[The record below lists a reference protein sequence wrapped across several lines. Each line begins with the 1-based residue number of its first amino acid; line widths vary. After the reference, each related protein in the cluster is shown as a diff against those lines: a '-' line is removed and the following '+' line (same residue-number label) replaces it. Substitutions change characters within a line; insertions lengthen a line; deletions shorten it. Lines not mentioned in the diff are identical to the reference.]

1 MKLKKRIFSF
11 LAVLAV
17 SGLAILMCTACMSA
31 EEKEKAKGDIR
42 EAKPVAE
49 KYLEDNF
56 GGGQVVSIEFM
67 QAKKNPGP
75 VPDFNKY
82 ASGFCKADVRLENG
96 TEFQLIVD
104 TDNKICYDNLNA
116 DKVINEAVQT
126 IVSLTDGTKPDD
138 IEVNVAVR
146 GLLGAVGSGY
156 EGFLS
161 RDTDTAEKLLN
172 GDYYF
177 NVVLKYGSSVNGVDV
192 SRLENTPYKASITVR
207 LIQLSQF
214 AESGTKTDLLGSSDC
229 NLTLNNS
236 LTYLYLREN
245 LFLDNFR
252 MSDDENFTRFQKGNM
267 VTYLQNKVDDKC
279 VRVYLLHPLFQVD
292 DLILAWDSSVA
303 DLSVSSV
310 PAEKQISTE
319 YYSGQKFTALCD
331 TAAKIDYVIKTESR
345 YSKVYAFTTGN
356 FNDMPYLAGNGG
368 GKGKDVADCMMLI
381 SGTDY
386 HSADFNIKGAGSITV
401 GLYKR

>member
-31 EEKEKAKGDIR
+31 EEKEKAKEDIR
-42 EAKPVAE
+42 QAKPIAE

-67 QAKKNPGP
+67 QAKKYPGP

-161 RDTDTAEKLLN
+161 RETDTAEKLLN

-229 NLTLNNS
+229 NLTINDS

-252 MSDDENFTRFQKGNM
+252 MSDEENFTRFQKSNM
-267 VTYLQNKVDDKC
+267 VTYLQK
-279 VRVYLLHPLFQVD
+279 QVD
-292 DLILAWDSSVA
+292 DLIFAWNSSAVDMSISA
-303 DLSVSSV
+303 VR
-310 PAEKQISTE
+310 AERQISTE
-319 YYSGQKFTALCD
+319 YYSGKKFTALSD
-331 TAAKIDYVIKTESR
+331 TAAKLDYISKTESR
-345 YSKVYAFTTGN
+345 YCDVYAFTKDN
-356 FNDMPYLAGNGG
+356 FNDTPYIAGNGNG
-368 GKGKDVADCMMLI
+368 GTKDVADSMMII

-386 HSADFNIKGAGSITV
+386 HSASFKIKGVGSITV

>member
-31 EEKEKAKGDIR
+31 EEKEKAKEDIR
-42 EAKPVAE
+42 QAKPIAE

-67 QAKKNPGP
+67 QAKKYPGP

-161 RDTDTAEKLLN
+161 SDTDTAEKLLN

-192 SRLENTPYKASITVR
+192 SKLENTPYKASITVR

-214 AESGTKTDLLGSSDC
+214 AESGTKTDVLGSSDC
-229 NLTLNNS
+229 NLTLKDS

-252 MSDDENFTRFQKGNM
+252 MSDEENFTRFQKSDT
-267 VTYLQNKVDDKC
+267 VTYLQK
-279 VRVYLLHPLFQVD
+279 QID
-292 DLILAWDSSVA
+292 DLIFAWNSSAVDMSISA
-303 DLSVSSV
+303 VR
-310 PAEKQISTE
+310 AERQISTE
-319 YYSGQKFTALCD
+319 YYSGKKFTALSD
-331 TAAKIDYVIKTESR
+331 TAAKLDYISKTESR
-345 YSKVYAFTTGN
+345 YCDVYAFTKDN
-356 FNDMPYLAGNGG
+356 FNDTPYIAGNGNG
-368 GKGKDVADCMMLI
+368 GTKDVADSMMII

-386 HSADFNIKGAGSITV
+386 HSASFKIKGVGSITV

>member
-17 SGLAILMCTACMSA
+17 SGLAILTCTACMSA
-31 EEKEKAKGDIR
+31 EEKEKAKEDIR
-42 EAKPVAE
+42 QAKPVAE

-161 RDTDTAEKLLN
+161 RETDTAEKLLN

-192 SRLENTPYKASITVR
+192 SKLENTPYKASITVR
-207 LIQLSQF
+207 LTQLSQF
-214 AESGTKTDLLGSSDC
+214 AESGTKTDILGSSDC
-229 NLTLNNS
+229 NLTLDDG

-252 MSDDENFTRFQKGNM
+252 MSDEENFTRFQKSNM
-267 VTYLQNKVDDKC
+267 VTYLQK
-279 VRVYLLHPLFQVD
+279 QID
-292 DLILAWDSSVA
+292 DLIFAWNSSAVDMSISA
-303 DLSVSSV
+303 VR
-310 PAEKQISTE
+310 AERQISTE
-319 YYSGQKFTALCD
+319 YYSGKKFTALSD
-331 TAAKIDYVIKTESR
+331 TAAKLDYISKTESR
-345 YSKVYAFTTGN
+345 YCDVYAFTKDN
-356 FNDMPYLAGNGG
+356 FNDTPYIAGNGNG
-368 GKGKDVADCMMLI
+368 GTKDVADSMMII

-386 HSADFNIKGAGSITV
+386 HSASFKIKGVGSITV

>member
-31 EEKEKAKGDIR
+31 EEKEKAKEDIR
-42 EAKPVAE
+42 QAKPIAE

-67 QAKKNPGP
+67 QAKKYPGP

-161 RDTDTAEKLLN
+161 SDTDTAEKLLN

-192 SRLENTPYKASITVR
+192 SKLENTPYKASITVR

-214 AESGTKTDLLGSSDC
+214 AESGTKTDVLGSSDC
-229 NLTLNNS
+229 NLTLKDS

-267 VTYLQNKVDDKC
+267 VTYLQK
-279 VRVYLLHPLFQVD
+279 QID
-292 DLILAWDSSVA
+292 DLIFAWNSSAVDMSISA
-303 DLSVSSV
+303 VR
-310 PAEKQISTE
+310 AERQICTE
-319 YYSGQKFTALCD
+319 YYSGKKFTALSD
-331 TAAKIDYVIKTESR
+331 TAAKLDYISKTESR
-345 YSKVYAFTTGN
+345 YCDVYAFTKDN
-356 FNDMPYLAGNGG
+356 FNDTPYIAGNGNG
-368 GKGKDVADCMMLI
+368 GTKDVADSMMII

-386 HSADFNIKGAGSITV
+386 HRASFKIKGVGSITV

>member
-1 MKLKKRIFSF
+1 MKLKKRIFSV

-17 SGLAILMCTACMSA
+17 SCLAILMCTACMSA
-31 EEKEKAKGDIR
+31 EEKEKAKEDIR
-42 EAKPVAE
+42 QAKPVAE

-67 QAKKNPGP
+67 QAKKDPGP
-75 VPDFNKY
+75 VPDFNRY

-116 DKVINEAVQT
+116 DKVINEAAQT

-192 SRLENTPYKASITVR
+192 SKLENTTYKASITVR
-207 LIQLSQF
+207 LIQFSQF
-214 AESGTKTDLLGSSDC
+214 AESGTKTDILGSSDC
-229 NLTLNNS
+229 NLTLDDS
-236 LTYLYLREN
+236 LAYLYLREN

-252 MSDDENFTRFQKGNM
+252 MSDDENFTRFQKGNV
-267 VTYLQNKVDDKC
+267 VTYLQNKVG
-279 VRVYLLHPLFQVD
+279 
-292 DLILAWDSSVA
+292 DLIFAWCSNEA
-303 DLSVSSV
+303 DLSISSV

-331 TAAKIDYVIKTESR
+331 TAAKIDYIIKTEPR
-345 YSKVYAFTTGN
+345 YPHVYAFTAADFGGR
-356 FNDMPYLAGNGG
+356 PYLVGNGG
-368 GKGKDVADCMMLI
+368 GKGKDVADNMTI
-381 SGTDY
+381 VSGTGY
-386 HSADFNIKGAGSITV
+386 RSARFILNGAGSITL
-401 GLYKR
+401 GIYTR

>member
-31 EEKEKAKGDIR
+31 EEKEKAKEDIR
-42 EAKPVAE
+42 QAKPIAE

-67 QAKKNPGP
+67 QAKKYPGP

-161 RDTDTAEKLLN
+161 RETDTAEKLLN

-229 NLTLNNS
+229 NLTINDS

-252 MSDDENFTRFQKGNM
+252 MSDEENFTRFQKSNM
-267 VTYLQNKVDDKC
+267 VTYLQK
-279 VRVYLLHPLFQVD
+279 QID
-292 DLILAWDSSVA
+292 DLIFAWNSSAVDMSISA
-303 DLSVSSV
+303 VR
-310 PAEKQISTE
+310 AERQISTE
-319 YYSGQKFTALCD
+319 YYSGKKFTALSD
-331 TAAKIDYVIKTESR
+331 TAAKLDYISKTESR
-345 YSKVYAFTTGN
+345 YCDVYAFTKDN
-356 FNDMPYLAGNGG
+356 FNDTPYIAGNGNG
-368 GKGKDVADCMMLI
+368 GTKDVADSMMII

-386 HSADFNIKGAGSITV
+386 HSASFKIKGVGSITV

>member
-17 SGLAILMCTACMSA
+17 SGLAILTCTACMSA
-31 EEKEKAKGDIR
+31 EEKEKAKEDIR
-42 EAKPVAE
+42 QAKPVAE

-161 RDTDTAEKLLN
+161 RETDTAEKLLN

-192 SRLENTPYKASITVR
+192 SKLENTPYKASITVR
-207 LIQLSQF
+207 LIQFSQF
-214 AESGTKTDLLGSSDC
+214 AESGTKTDVLGSSDC
-229 NLTLNNS
+229 NLTLKDS

-252 MSDDENFTRFQKGNM
+252 MSDEENFTRFQKSDT
-267 VTYLQNKVDDKC
+267 VTYLQK
-279 VRVYLLHPLFQVD
+279 QVD
-292 DLILAWDSSVA
+292 DLIFAWNSSAVDMSISA
-303 DLSVSSV
+303 VR
-310 PAEKQISTE
+310 AERQISTE
-319 YYSGQKFTALCD
+319 YYSGKKFTALSD
-331 TAAKIDYVIKTESR
+331 TAAKLDYISKTESR
-345 YSKVYAFTTGN
+345 YCDVYAFTKDN
-356 FNDMPYLAGNGG
+356 FNDTPYIAGNGNG
-368 GKGKDVADCMMLI
+368 GTKDVADSMMII

-386 HSADFNIKGAGSITV
+386 HSASFKIKGVGSITV

>member
-31 EEKEKAKGDIR
+31 EEKEKAKEDIR
-42 EAKPVAE
+42 QAKPIAE

-56 GGGQVVSIEFM
+56 GGGQVVGIEFM
-67 QAKKNPGP
+67 QAKKYPGP

-82 ASGFCKADVRLENG
+82 ASGYCKADVRLENG

-192 SRLENTPYKASITVR
+192 SKLENTPYKASITVR
-207 LIQLSQF
+207 LIQFSQF
-214 AESGTKTDLLGSSDC
+214 AESGTKTDVLGSSDC
-229 NLTLNNS
+229 NLTLKDS

-267 VTYLQNKVDDKC
+267 VTYLQNKVDDLIFAWNSSAVDMSISA
-279 VRVYLLHPLFQVD
+279 VR
-292 DLILAWDSSVA
+292 
-303 DLSVSSV
+303 
-310 PAEKQISTE
+310 AERQISTE
-319 YYSGQKFTALCD
+319 YYSGKKFTALSD
-331 TAAKIDYVIKTESR
+331 TAAKLDYISKTESR
-345 YSKVYAFTTGN
+345 YCDVYAFTKDN
-356 FNDMPYLAGNGG
+356 FNDTPYIAGNGNG
-368 GKGKDVADCMMLI
+368 GTKDVADSMMII

-386 HSADFNIKGAGSITV
+386 HSASFKIKGVGSITV

>member
-1 MKLKKRIFSF
+1 MKLKKRIFSV

-17 SGLAILMCTACMSA
+17 SCLAILMCTACMSA
-31 EEKEKAKGDIR
+31 EEKEKAKEDIR
-42 EAKPVAE
+42 EAKPIAE

-67 QAKKNPGP
+67 QAKKYPGP

-82 ASGFCKADVRLENG
+82 ASGYCKADVRLENG

-177 NVVLKYGSSVNGVDV
+177 NVVLKYSSSVNGVDV

-229 NLTLNNS
+229 NLTINDS

-252 MSDDENFTRFQKGNM
+252 MGDDENFTRFQKGYV
-267 VTYLQNKVDDKC
+267 VTYLQNKVG
-279 VRVYLLHPLFQVD
+279 
-292 DLILAWDSSVA
+292 DLIFAWCSNEA
-303 DLSVSSV
+303 DLSISSV

-331 TAAKIDYVIKTESR
+331 TAAKIDYIIKTEPR
-345 YSKVYAFTTGN
+345 YPHVYAFTAADFGGR
-356 FNDMPYLAGNGG
+356 PYLVGNGG
-368 GKGKDVADCMMLI
+368 GKGKDVADNMTI
-381 SGTDY
+381 VSGTGY
-386 HSADFNIKGAGSITV
+386 RSARFILNGAGSITL
-401 GLYKR
+401 GIYTR

>member
-17 SGLAILMCTACMSA
+17 LGLAILTCTACMSA
-31 EEKEKAKGDIR
+31 EEKEKAKEDIR

-67 QAKKNPGP
+67 QAKKYPGP

-82 ASGFCKADVRLENG
+82 ASGYCKADVRLENG

-126 IVSLTDGTKPDD
+126 IVLLTDGTKPDD
-138 IEVNVAVR
+138 IEVNVAAR

-156 EGFLS
+156 DGFLS

-214 AESGTKTDLLGSSDC
+214 AESGTKTDILGSSDC
-229 NLTLNNS
+229 NLTLGDS

-245 LFLDNFR
+245 LFLDNF
-252 MSDDENFTRFQKGNM
+252 FTRFQKGNM
-267 VTYLQNKVDDKC
+267 VTYLQNK
-279 VRVYLLHPLFQVD
+279 VD

-310 PAEKQISTE
+310 PAEKQIGTE
-319 YYSGQKFTALCD
+319 YYSGKKFTALCD
-331 TAAKIDYVIKTESR
+331 TAAKIDYISKTESR

-356 FNDMPYLAGNGG
+356 FNDTTYLVGEGND
-368 GKGKDVADCMMLI
+368 KIKDVADCMMLI

>member
-11 LAVLAV
+11 FAVLAV

-31 EEKEKAKGDIR
+31 EEKEKAKEDIR
-42 EAKPVAE
+42 EAKPIAE
-49 KYLEDNF
+49 KYLDDNF
-56 GGGQVVSIEFM
+56 GGGQVVRIEFM
-67 QAKKNPGP
+67 QAKKYPGP

-82 ASGFCKADVRLENG
+82 ASGYCKADVRLENG

-192 SRLENTPYKASITVR
+192 SKLENTPYKASITVR
-207 LIQLSQF
+207 LIQFSQF
-214 AESGTKTDLLGSSDC
+214 AESGTKTDVLGSSDC
-229 NLTLNNS
+229 NLTLKDS
-236 LTYLYLREN
+236 LTYLYLREY
-245 LFLDNFR
+245 LLLDNFR
-252 MSDDENFTRFQKGNM
+252 MSDEENFTRFQKSDT
-267 VTYLQNKVDDKC
+267 VTYLQK
-279 VRVYLLHPLFQVD
+279 QID
-292 DLILAWDSSVA
+292 DLIFAWNSSAVDMSISA
-303 DLSVSSV
+303 VR
-310 PAEKQISTE
+310 AERQISTE
-319 YYSGQKFTALCD
+319 YYSGKNFTALSD
-331 TAAKIDYVIKTESR
+331 TAAKLDYISKTESR
-345 YSKVYAFTTGN
+345 YCDVYAFTKDN
-356 FNDMPYLAGNGG
+356 FNDTPYIAGNGNG
-368 GKGKDVADCMMLI
+368 GTKDVADSMMII

-386 HSADFNIKGAGSITV
+386 HSASFKIKGVGSITV

>member
-11 LAVLAV
+11 LVVLAV

-31 EEKEKAKGDIR
+31 EEKEKAKEDIR
-42 EAKPVAE
+42 EAKPIAE

-67 QAKKNPGP
+67 QAKKYPGP
-75 VPDFNKY
+75 VSDFNKY
-82 ASGFCKADVRLENG
+82 ASGYCKADVRLENG

-161 RDTDTAEKLLN
+161 RETDTAEKLLN

-192 SRLENTPYKASITVR
+192 SKLENTTYKASITVR
-207 LIQLSQF
+207 LIQFSQF
-214 AESGTKTDLLGSSDC
+214 AESGTKTDILGSSDC
-229 NLTLNNS
+229 NLTLKDS

-252 MSDDENFTRFQKGNM
+252 MSDEENFTRFQKSDM
-267 VTYLQNKVDDKC
+267 VTYLQK
-279 VRVYLLHPLFQVD
+279 QVD
-292 DLILAWDSSVA
+292 DLIFAWNSSAVDMSISA
-303 DLSVSSV
+303 VR
-310 PAEKQISTE
+310 AERQISTE
-319 YYSGQKFTALCD
+319 YYSGKKFTALSD
-331 TAAKIDYVIKTESR
+331 TAAKLDYISKTESR
-345 YSKVYAFTTGN
+345 YCDVYAFTKDN
-356 FNDMPYLAGNGG
+356 FNDTPYIAGNGNG
-368 GKGKDVADCMMLI
+368 ETKDVADSMMII

-386 HSADFNIKGAGSITV
+386 HSASFKIKGVGSITV

>member
-1 MKLKKRIFSF
+1 M
-11 LAVLAV
+11 
-17 SGLAILMCTACMSA
+17 
-31 EEKEKAKGDIR
+31 
-42 EAKPVAE
+42 
-49 KYLEDNF
+49 
-56 GGGQVVSIEFM
+56 
-67 QAKKNPGP
+67 
-75 VPDFNKY
+75 
-82 ASGFCKADVRLENG
+82 
-96 TEFQLIVD
+96 
-104 TDNKICYDNLNA
+104 
-116 DKVINEAVQT
+116 
-126 IVSLTDGTKPDD
+126 
-138 IEVNVAVR
+138 
-146 GLLGAVGSGY
+146 
-156 EGFLS
+156 S

-192 SRLENTPYKASITVR
+192 SKLENTPYKASITVR

-229 NLTLNNS
+229 NLTLGDS

-267 VTYLQNKVDDKC
+267 VTYLQNKVG
-279 VRVYLLHPLFQVD
+279 

-310 PAEKQISTE
+310 PAEKRISTE

-345 YSKVYAFTTGN
+345 YSKVYAFTTDDFG
-356 FNDMPYLAGNGG
+356 DTPYLAGNGG
-368 GKGKDVADCMMLI
+368 GEGKDVADCMMLI

-386 HSADFNIKGAGSITV
+386 RSADFNIKGAGSITV

>member
-31 EEKEKAKGDIR
+31 EEKEKAKEDIR
-42 EAKPVAE
+42 QAKPIAE

-67 QAKKNPGP
+67 QAKKYPGP

-161 RDTDTAEKLLN
+161 RETDTAEKLLN

-229 NLTLNNS
+229 NLTINDS

-252 MSDDENFTRFQKGNM
+252 MSDDENFTRFQKSNM
-267 VTYLQNKVDDKC
+267 VTYLQK
-279 VRVYLLHPLFQVD
+279 QID
-292 DLILAWDSSVA
+292 DLIFAWNSSAVDMSISA
-303 DLSVSSV
+303 VR
-310 PAEKQISTE
+310 AERQISTE
-319 YYSGQKFTALCD
+319 YYSGKKFTALSD
-331 TAAKIDYVIKTESR
+331 TAAKLDYISKTESR
-345 YSKVYAFTTGN
+345 YCDVYAFTKDN
-356 FNDMPYLAGNGG
+356 FNDTPYIAGNGNG
-368 GKGKDVADCMMLI
+368 GTKDVADSMMII

-386 HSADFNIKGAGSITV
+386 HSASFKIKGVGSITV

>member
-31 EEKEKAKGDIR
+31 EEKEKAKEDIR
-42 EAKPVAE
+42 QAKPIAE

-67 QAKKNPGP
+67 QAKKYPGP

-161 RDTDTAEKLLN
+161 SDTDTAEKLLN

-192 SRLENTPYKASITVR
+192 SKLENTPYKASITVR

-214 AESGTKTDLLGSSDC
+214 AESGTKTDVLGSSDC
-229 NLTLNNS
+229 NLTLKDS

-267 VTYLQNKVDDKC
+267 VTYLQK
-279 VRVYLLHPLFQVD
+279 QID
-292 DLILAWDSSVA
+292 DLIFAWNSSAVDMSISA
-303 DLSVSSV
+303 VR
-310 PAEKQISTE
+310 AERQICTE
-319 YYSGQKFTALCD
+319 YYSGKKFTALSD
-331 TAAKIDYVIKTESR
+331 TAAKLDYISKTESR
-345 YSKVYAFTTGN
+345 YCDVYAFTKDN
-356 FNDMPYLAGNGG
+356 FNDTPYIAGNGNG
-368 GKGKDVADCMMLI
+368 GTKDVADSMMII

-386 HSADFNIKGAGSITV
+386 HSASFKIKGVGSITV

>member
-31 EEKEKAKGDIR
+31 EEKEKAKEDIR
-42 EAKPVAE
+42 EAKPIAE

-56 GGGQVVSIEFM
+56 GGGQVVGIEFM
-67 QAKKNPGP
+67 QAKKYPGP

-82 ASGFCKADVRLENG
+82 ASGYCKADVRLENG

-161 RDTDTAEKLLN
+161 RETDTAEKLLN

-214 AESGTKTDLLGSSDC
+214 AESGTKTDILGSSDC
-229 NLTLNNS
+229 NLTLDDS

-267 VTYLQNKVDDKC
+267 VTYLQNKI
-279 VRVYLLHPLFQVD
+279 D
-292 DLILAWDSSVA
+292 DLIFAWNSSAVDMSISA
-303 DLSVSSV
+303 VR
-310 PAEKQISTE
+310 AERQISTE
-319 YYSGQKFTALCD
+319 YYSGKKFTALSD
-331 TAAKIDYVIKTESR
+331 TAAKLDYISKTESR
-345 YSKVYAFTTGN
+345 YCDVYAFTKNN
-356 FNDMPYLAGNGG
+356 FNDTPYIAGNGNG
-368 GKGKDVADCMMLI
+368 ETKDVADSMMII

-386 HSADFNIKGAGSITV
+386 HSASFKIKGVGSITV

>member
-31 EEKEKAKGDIR
+31 EEKEKAKEDIR
-42 EAKPVAE
+42 QAKPIAE

-56 GGGQVVSIEFM
+56 GGGQVVGIEFM
-67 QAKKNPGP
+67 QAKKYPGP

-82 ASGFCKADVRLENG
+82 ASGYCKADVRLENG

-192 SRLENTPYKASITVR
+192 SKLENTPYKASITVR
-207 LIQLSQF
+207 LIQFSQF
-214 AESGTKTDLLGSSDC
+214 AESGTKTDVLGSSDC
-229 NLTLNNS
+229 NLTLKDS

-252 MSDDENFTRFQKGNM
+252 MSDEENFTRFQKSDT
-267 VTYLQNKVDDKC
+267 VTYLQK
-279 VRVYLLHPLFQVD
+279 QVD
-292 DLILAWDSSVA
+292 DLIFAWNSSAVDMSISA
-303 DLSVSSV
+303 VR
-310 PAEKQISTE
+310 AERQISTE
-319 YYSGQKFTALCD
+319 YYSGKKFTALSD
-331 TAAKIDYVIKTESR
+331 TAAKLDYISKTESR
-345 YSKVYAFTTGN
+345 YCDVYAFTKDN
-356 FNDMPYLAGNGG
+356 FNDTPYIAGNGNG
-368 GKGKDVADCMMLI
+368 GTKDVADSMMI

-386 HSADFNIKGAGSITV
+386 HSASFKIKGVGSITV

>member
-31 EEKEKAKGDIR
+31 EEKEKAKEDIR
-42 EAKPVAE
+42 QAKPIAE

-56 GGGQVVSIEFM
+56 GGGQVVGIEFM
-67 QAKKNPGP
+67 QAKKYPGP

-82 ASGFCKADVRLENG
+82 ASGYCKADVRLENG

-192 SRLENTPYKASITVR
+192 SKLENTPYKASITLR
-207 LIQLSQF
+207 LLQFSEF
-214 AESGTKTDLLGSSDC
+214 AEGGTKLDVLGKSDSK
-229 NLTLNNS
+229 LTLDDS
-236 LTYLYLREN
+236 LSYLYLREYL
-245 LFLDNFR
+245 LFDNFR
-252 MSDDENFTRFQKGNM
+252 MSDEENFTRFQKSDT
-267 VTYLQNKVDDKC
+267 VTYLQK
-279 VRVYLLHPLFQVD
+279 QVD
-292 DLILAWDSSVA
+292 DLIFAWNSSAVDMSISA
-303 DLSVSSV
+303 VR
-310 PAEKQISTE
+310 AERQISTE
-319 YYSGQKFTALCD
+319 YYSGKKFTALSD
-331 TAAKIDYVIKTESR
+331 TAAKLDYISKTESR
-345 YSKVYAFTTGN
+345 YCDVYAFTKDN
-356 FNDMPYLAGNGG
+356 FNDTPYIAGNGNG
-368 GKGKDVADCMMLI
+368 GTKDVADSMMII

-386 HSADFNIKGAGSITV
+386 HSASFKIKGVGSITV

>member
-31 EEKEKAKGDIR
+31 EEKEKAKEDIR
-42 EAKPVAE
+42 EAKPIAE

-156 EGFLS
+156 EDFLS

-207 LIQLSQF
+207 LIQFSQF
-214 AESGTKTDLLGSSDC
+214 AESGTKTDILGSSDC
-229 NLTLNNS
+229 NLTLDDG

-252 MSDDENFTRFQKGNM
+252 MSDDENFTRFQKSNT
-267 VTYLQNKVDDKC
+267 VTYLQK
-279 VRVYLLHPLFQVD
+279 QVD
-292 DLILAWDSSVA
+292 DLIFAWNSSAVDMSISA
-303 DLSVSSV
+303 VR
-310 PAEKQISTE
+310 AERQISTE
-319 YYSGQKFTALCD
+319 YYSGKKFTALSD
-331 TAAKIDYVIKTESR
+331 TAAKLDYISKTESR
-345 YSKVYAFTTGN
+345 YCDVYAFTKDN
-356 FNDMPYLAGNGG
+356 FNDTPYIAGNGNG
-368 GKGKDVADCMMLI
+368 GTKDVADSMMII

-386 HSADFNIKGAGSITV
+386 HSASFKIKGVGSITV

>member
-17 SGLAILMCTACMSA
+17 SGLAILTCTACMSA
-31 EEKEKAKGDIR
+31 EEKEKAKEDIR
-42 EAKPVAE
+42 QAKPVAE

-207 LIQLSQF
+207 LIQFSQF
-214 AESGTKTDLLGSSDC
+214 AESGTKTDILGSSDC
-229 NLTLNNS
+229 NLTLDDG

-267 VTYLQNKVDDKC
+267 VTYLQK
-279 VRVYLLHPLFQVD
+279 QID
-292 DLILAWDSSVA
+292 DLIFAWNSSAVDMSISA
-303 DLSVSSV
+303 VR
-310 PAEKQISTE
+310 AERQICTE
-319 YYSGQKFTALCD
+319 YYSGKKFTALSD
-331 TAAKIDYVIKTESR
+331 TAAKLDYISKTESR
-345 YSKVYAFTTGN
+345 YCDVYAFTKDN
-356 FNDMPYLAGNGG
+356 FNDTPYIAGNGNG
-368 GKGKDVADCMMLI
+368 GTKDVADSMMII

-386 HSADFNIKGAGSITV
+386 HSASFKIKGVGSITV

>member
-11 LAVLAV
+11 LVVLAV

-31 EEKEKAKGDIR
+31 EEKEKAKEDIR
-42 EAKPVAE
+42 EAKPIAE

-67 QAKKNPGP
+67 QAKKYPGP

-82 ASGFCKADVRLENG
+82 ASGYCKADVRLENG

-161 RDTDTAEKLLN
+161 RETDTAEKLLN

-192 SRLENTPYKASITVR
+192 SKLENTTYKASITVR
-207 LIQLSQF
+207 LIQFSQF
-214 AESGTKTDLLGSSDC
+214 AESGTKTDILGSSDC
-229 NLTLNNS
+229 NLTLKDS

-252 MSDDENFTRFQKGNM
+252 MSDEENFTRFQKSDM
-267 VTYLQNKVDDKC
+267 VTYLQK
-279 VRVYLLHPLFQVD
+279 QVD
-292 DLILAWDSSVA
+292 DLIFAWNSSAVDMSISA
-303 DLSVSSV
+303 VR
-310 PAEKQISTE
+310 AERQISTE
-319 YYSGQKFTALCD
+319 YYSGKKFTALSD
-331 TAAKIDYVIKTESR
+331 TAAKLDYISKTESR
-345 YSKVYAFTTGN
+345 YCDVYAFTKDN
-356 FNDMPYLAGNGG
+356 FNDTPYIAGNGNG
-368 GKGKDVADCMMLI
+368 ETKDVADSMMII

-386 HSADFNIKGAGSITV
+386 HSASFKIKGVGSITV

>member
-31 EEKEKAKGDIR
+31 EEKEKAKEDVR
-42 EAKPVAE
+42 EAKPIAE

-67 QAKKNPGP
+67 QAKKDPGP
-75 VPDFNKY
+75 VPDFNRY

-116 DKVINEAVQT
+116 NKVINEAVQT

-172 GDYYF
+172 GNYYF

-207 LIQLSQF
+207 LIQFSQF

-229 NLTLNNS
+229 NLTLGDS

-252 MSDDENFTRFQKGNM
+252 MSDDENFTRFQKGYI
-267 VTYLQNKVDDKC
+267 VTYLQK
-279 VRVYLLHPLFQVD
+279 QVG
-292 DLILAWDSSVA
+292 DLIFAWCSNEA
-303 DLSVSSV
+303 DLSISSV

-331 TAAKIDYVIKTESR
+331 TAAKIDYIIKTEPR
-345 YSKVYAFTTGN
+345 YPHVYAFTAADFGGR
-356 FNDMPYLAGNGG
+356 PYLVGNGG
-368 GKGKDVADCMMLI
+368 GKGKDVADNMTI
-381 SGTDY
+381 VSGTGY
-386 HSADFNIKGAGSITV
+386 RSARFILNGAGSITL
-401 GLYKR
+401 GIYTR

>member
-17 SGLAILMCTACMSA
+17 SGLAILMYTACMSA
-31 EEKEKAKGDIR
+31 EEKEKAKEDIR
-42 EAKPVAE
+42 QAKPIAE

-67 QAKKNPGP
+67 QAKKYPGP

-161 RDTDTAEKLLN
+161 SDTDTAEKLLN

-192 SRLENTPYKASITVR
+192 SKLENTPYKASITVR
-207 LIQLSQF
+207 LIQFSQF
-214 AESGTKTDLLGSSDC
+214 AESGTKTDVLGSSDC
-229 NLTLNNS
+229 NLTINDS

-252 MSDDENFTRFQKGNM
+252 MSDDENFTRFQKSNM
-267 VTYLQNKVDDKC
+267 VTYLQK
-279 VRVYLLHPLFQVD
+279 QVD
-292 DLILAWDSSVA
+292 DLIFAWNSSAVDMSISA
-303 DLSVSSV
+303 VR
-310 PAEKQISTE
+310 AERQISTE
-319 YYSGQKFTALCD
+319 YYSGKKFTALSD
-331 TAAKIDYVIKTESR
+331 TAAKLDYISKTESR
-345 YSKVYAFTTGN
+345 YCDVYAFTKDN
-356 FNDMPYLAGNGG
+356 FNDTPYIAGNGNG
-368 GKGKDVADCMMLI
+368 GTKDVADSMMII

-386 HSADFNIKGAGSITV
+386 HSASFKIKGVGSITV

>member
-31 EEKEKAKGDIR
+31 EEKEKAKEDVR
-42 EAKPVAE
+42 EAKPIAE

-82 ASGFCKADVRLENG
+82 ASGYCKADVRLENG

-156 EGFLS
+156 EDFLS

-192 SRLENTPYKASITVR
+192 SRLEKTPYEASITVR

-229 NLTLNNS
+229 NLTLGDS

-267 VTYLQNKVDDKC
+267 VTYLQNK
-279 VRVYLLHPLFQVD
+279 VD

-345 YSKVYAFTTGN
+345 YSKVYAFTTDDFGGT
-356 FNDMPYLAGNGG
+356 PYLAGNGG
-368 GKGKDVADCMMLI
+368 GEGKDVADCMMLI

>member
-31 EEKEKAKGDIR
+31 EEKEKAKEDIR
-42 EAKPVAE
+42 QAKPIAE

-67 QAKKNPGP
+67 QAKKYPGP

-138 IEVNVAVR
+138 IELNVAVR

-161 RDTDTAEKLLN
+161 SDTDTAEKLLN

-192 SRLENTPYKASITVR
+192 SKLENTPYKASITVR

-214 AESGTKTDLLGSSDC
+214 AESGTKTDVLGSSDC
-229 NLTLNNS
+229 NLTLKDS

-267 VTYLQNKVDDKC
+267 VTYLQK
-279 VRVYLLHPLFQVD
+279 QID
-292 DLILAWDSSVA
+292 DLIFAWNSSAVDMSISA
-303 DLSVSSV
+303 VR
-310 PAEKQISTE
+310 AERQICTE
-319 YYSGQKFTALCD
+319 YYSGKKFTALSD
-331 TAAKIDYVIKTESR
+331 TAAKLDYISKTESR
-345 YSKVYAFTTGN
+345 YCDVYAFTKDN
-356 FNDMPYLAGNGG
+356 FNDTPYIAGNGNG
-368 GKGKDVADCMMLI
+368 GTKDVADSMMII

-386 HSADFNIKGAGSITV
+386 HSASFKIKGVGSITV

>member
-1 MKLKKRIFSF
+1 MKLKKRIFSV

-31 EEKEKAKGDIR
+31 EEKEKAKEDIR
-42 EAKPVAE
+42 QAKPIAE

-67 QAKKNPGP
+67 QAKKYPGP

-161 RDTDTAEKLLN
+161 SDTDTAEKLLN

-192 SRLENTPYKASITVR
+192 SKLENTPYKASITVR

-214 AESGTKTDLLGSSDC
+214 AESGTKTDVLGSSDC
-229 NLTLNNS
+229 NLTLKDS

-267 VTYLQNKVDDKC
+267 VTYLQK
-279 VRVYLLHPLFQVD
+279 QID
-292 DLILAWDSSVA
+292 DLIFAWNSSAVDMSISA
-303 DLSVSSV
+303 VR
-310 PAEKQISTE
+310 AERQICTE
-319 YYSGQKFTALCD
+319 YYSGKKFTALSD
-331 TAAKIDYVIKTESR
+331 TAAKLDYISKTESR
-345 YSKVYAFTTGN
+345 YCDVYAFTKDN
-356 FNDMPYLAGNGG
+356 FNDTPYIAGNGNG
-368 GKGKDVADCMMLI
+368 GTKDVADSMMII

-386 HSADFNIKGAGSITV
+386 HSASFKIKGVGSITV

>member
-31 EEKEKAKGDIR
+31 EEKEKAKEDIR
-42 EAKPVAE
+42 QAKPIAE

-56 GGGQVVSIEFM
+56 GGGQVVGIEFM
-67 QAKKNPGP
+67 QAKKYPGP

-82 ASGFCKADVRLENG
+82 ASGYCKADVRLENG

-192 SRLENTPYKASITVR
+192 SKLENTPYKASITVR
-207 LIQLSQF
+207 LIQFSQF
-214 AESGTKTDLLGSSDC
+214 AESGTKTDVLGSSDC
-229 NLTLNNS
+229 NLTLKDS

-252 MSDDENFTRFQKGNM
+252 MSDEENFTRFQKSDT
-267 VTYLQNKVDDKC
+267 VTYLQK
-279 VRVYLLHPLFQVD
+279 QVD
-292 DLILAWDSSVA
+292 DLIFAWNSSAVDMSISA
-303 DLSVSSV
+303 VR
-310 PAEKQISTE
+310 AERQISTE
-319 YYSGQKFTALCD
+319 YYSGKKFTALSD
-331 TAAKIDYVIKTESR
+331 TAAKLDYISKTESR
-345 YSKVYAFTTGN
+345 YCDVYAFTKDN
-356 FNDMPYLAGNGG
+356 FNETPYIAGNGNG
-368 GKGKDVADCMMLI
+368 GTKDVADSMMII

-386 HSADFNIKGAGSITV
+386 HSASFKIKGVGSITV

>member
-1 MKLKKRIFSF
+1 M
-11 LAVLAV
+11 LAV

-31 EEKEKAKGDIR
+31 EEKEKAKEDIR
-42 EAKPVAE
+42 QAKPIAE

-67 QAKKNPGP
+67 QAKKYPGP

-161 RDTDTAEKLLN
+161 SDTDTAEKLLN

-192 SRLENTPYKASITVR
+192 SKLENTPYKASITVR

-214 AESGTKTDLLGSSDC
+214 AESGTKTDVLGSSDC
-229 NLTLNNS
+229 NLTLKDS

-267 VTYLQNKVDDKC
+267 VTYLQK
-279 VRVYLLHPLFQVD
+279 QVD
-292 DLILAWDSSVA
+292 DLIFAWNSSAVDMSISA
-303 DLSVSSV
+303 VR
-310 PAEKQISTE
+310 AERQISTE
-319 YYSGQKFTALCD
+319 YYSGKNFTALSD
-331 TAAKIDYVIKTESR
+331 TAAKLDYISKTESR
-345 YSKVYAFTTGN
+345 YCDVYAFTKDN
-356 FNDMPYLAGNGG
+356 FNDTPYIAGNGNG
-368 GKGKDVADCMMLI
+368 GTKDVADSMMII

-386 HSADFNIKGAGSITV
+386 HSASFKIKGVGSITV